1 MEKSKN
7 MFSEACLTSDVALV
21 VEGKKLHV
29 NKTVLSLASPVF
41 EKMFFGEFK
50 EKTLLEVP
58 LPGKTYDDMVQL
70 LLCIYPSTTN
80 PITAD
85 NIDALLPL
93 AEEYVMTSLKQRC
106 RTFVTT
112 YLKLNVKTLSK
123 SQLVHFMHL
132 ADKYDFDDVLE
143 DCLTQAVYIEY
154 SDVNGLQHQEGFQDL
169 CDKTAVQFFKR
180 RLVLVEGLVRPVLES
195 STTASGNLQEDF
207 QTIISGKCNEFSHRH
222 ARHECRECKAVCCG
236 RCRNLGTEAMEDLAH
251 VIKNMLP
258 AFKESEM

>member
-1 MEKSKN
+1 MENSEN
-7 MFSEACLTSDVALV
+7 MFSEESLTSDVALV
-21 VEGKKLHV
+21 VEGQKLHV

-41 EKMFFGEFK
+41 ENMFFGEFK

-58 LPGKTYDDMVQL
+58 LPGKTYDDMVEL
-70 LLCIYPSTTN
+70 LLCIYPSTAN
-80 PITAD
+80 PVTAD

-143 DCLTQAVYIEY
+143 DCLARAVYIEY
-154 SDVNGLQHQEGFQDL
+154 SGTNGLQHKEEFQDL
-169 CDKTAVQFFKR
+169 SDEAAVQFFKR
-180 RLVLVEGLVRPVLES
+180 RLVLVGGLVRPVLQIA
-195 STTASGNLQEDF
+195 TNPSGELHDDLQA
-207 QTIISGKCNEFSHRH
+207 IIGDRCKSGGYFHRQHKCGECE
-222 ARHECRECKAVCCG
+222 AACCKECRK
-236 RCRNLGTEAMEDLAH
+236 LGTKAINHLAR
-251 VIKNMLP
+251 VIPEMLS
-258 AFKESEM
+258 AFKKPK

>member
-7 MFSEACLTSDVALV
+7 MFSKACLTSDVALV

-29 NKTVLSLASPVF
+29 NKTVLSLASQVF

-58 LPGKTYDDMVQL
+58 YDDMVEL
-70 LLCIYPSTTN
+70 LLCIYPSTAN

-106 RTFVTT
+106 RAFVKT
-112 YLKLNVKTLSK
+112 YLKLNVETLAK

-132 ADKYDFDDVLE
+132 ADQYDFDDVLE
-143 DCLTQAVYIEY
+143 DCLARAVYFKY
-154 SDVNGLQHQEGFQDL
+154 SDANGLQHQKEFQDL
-169 CDKTAVQFFKR
+169 CDETTVQFFKQ
-180 RLVLVEGLVRPVLES
+180 RLVLLETLVKPVVDKS
-195 STTASGNLQEDF
+195 ITVSGNLKEDL
-207 QTIISGKCNEFSHRH
+207 QAIINGRCNAYPYHREKHKCQRCE
-222 ARHECRECKAVCCG
+222 AVCFG
-236 RCRNLGTEAMEDLAH
+236 QCRQLGTKAINDLAD
-251 VIKNMLP
+251 VIKIMLT
-258 AFKESEM
+258 AFK